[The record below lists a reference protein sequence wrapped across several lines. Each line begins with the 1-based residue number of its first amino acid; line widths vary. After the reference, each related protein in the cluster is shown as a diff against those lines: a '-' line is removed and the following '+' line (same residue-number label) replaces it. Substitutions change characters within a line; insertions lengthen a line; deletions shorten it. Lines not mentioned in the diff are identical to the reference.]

1 MRQFF
6 GALGDGFLAAVFV
19 LLAFF
24 LVAGCSPRWGPKPKP
39 EPVVPVIAST
49 EVGRVG
55 YQTIYLF
62 KARGCDYLIAERSGC
77 TSLVHAG
84 DCRNSIHGRRVG
96 SSE

>member
-1 MRQFF
+1 MKR
-6 GALGDGFLAAVFV
+6 LIILAA
-19 LLAFF
+19 LAC
-24 LVAGCSPRWGPKPKP
+24 VGCSPQPKPFP
-39 EPVVPVIAST
+39 EPIVPVIAST